1 MKSFATVSLALVS
14 AAGLASAANNPVTPN
29 SVRGEYIEARTAD
42 VYTGACFAN
51 SEVGNT
57 GDVAVMGWRVSK
69 GSFNGVT
76 LDGLNVVAVV
86 RGQGTLGFVD
96 GTAYPVKSVLIV
108 DERAS
113 IEQRQALKAFAQR
126 MGGDLLSDIVR
137 IDSAPIQFTLE
148 NDNVHT
154 AAATLQAGDLATI
167 RTRAMNQKDHICSN
181 EEVWY
186 LPLTKVK
193 HAMPAVAMEHRFKGE
208 GLNMKWS
215 SPDKRSAFVADF
227 QLND

>member
-1 MKSFATVSLALVS
+1 MKLMSFVSLTLVS
-14 AAGLASAANNPVTPN
+14 SATLAVAGGNNI
-29 SVRGEYIEARTAD
+29 RGEYVEARTAD

-86 RGQGTLGFVD
+86 RGKGTLGFVD
-96 GTAYPVKSVLIV
+96 GTVYPVKSVLII

-113 IEQRQALKAFAQR
+113 VEQRQALKAFAQR
-126 MGGDLLSDIVR
+126 MGGDLLSDVVR
-137 IDSAPIQFTLE
+137 IDSAPISFTLE
-148 NDNVHT
+148 DDNVHT
-154 AAATLQAGDLATI
+154 AGVTLQAGNLATI
-167 RTRAMNQKDHICSN
+167 RTRAMNAKDHVCSN

-208 GLNMKWS
+208 GLDMKWS

>member
-1 MKSFATVSLALVS
+1 MKSIATVSLALVS
-14 AAGLASAANNPVTPN
+14 AAGLVSAASN
-29 SVRGEYIEARTAD
+29 SVRGEYVEARTAD

-69 GSFNGVT
+69 GTFDGVN

-96 GTAYPVKSVLIV
+96 GTAYPVKSVLIL

-126 MGGDLLSDIVR
+126 MGGDLLSNVVR
-137 IDSAPIQFTLE
+137 VDSAPIAFTVE
-148 NDNVHT
+148 DDNVHS
-154 AAATLQAGDLATI
+154 AAATLKAGDLATI
-167 RTRAMNQKDHICSN
+167 RTRAMNKKDHVCSN

-193 HAMPAVAMEHRFKGE
+193 HAMPAVAMENRFKGE
-208 GLNMKWS
+208 GLGMKWS

>member
-1 MKSFATVSLALVS
+1 MAM
-14 AAGLASAANNPVTPN
+14 AAGN
-29 SVRGEYIEARTAD
+29 SVRGEYVEARTAD

-57 GDVAVMGWRVSK
+57 GDVAVLGWRISK

-86 RGQGTLGFVD
+86 RGTGTLGFVD
-96 GTAYPVKSVLIV
+96 GTAYPVKSVLIL

-113 IEQRQALKAFAQR
+113 VLQQQALKAFAQR
-126 MGGDLLSDIVR
+126 IGGDLLSDVVR
-137 IDSAPIQFTLE
+137 VDSAPIAFSIE
-148 NDNVHT
+148 DDSVHS
-154 AAATLQAGDLATI
+154 AAATLKAGDLAVI
-167 RTRAMNQKDHICSN
+167 RTRAMNKKDHICSN

-193 HAMPAVAMEHRFKGE
+193 HAMPAVAMEHRFNGKG
-208 GLNMKWS
+208 LDMRWS

>member
-1 MKSFATVSLALVS
+1 MKSIATVSLALVS
-14 AAGLASAANNPVTPN
+14 AAGLALAGN

-42 VYTGACFAN
+42 VFTGACFAN

-57 GDVAVMGWRVSK
+57 GDVAVMGWRISK
-69 GSFNGVT
+69 GSYNGVT
-76 LDGLNVVAVV
+76 LDGVNVVAVV

-113 IEQRQALKAFAQR
+113 VEQRMALKAFAQR
-126 MGGDLLSDIVR
+126 MGGDLLSDVVR
-137 IDSAPIQFTLE
+137 VDAAPIAFSVE
-148 NDNVHT
+148 NDNVHS
-154 AAATLQAGDLATI
+154 AAATLRAGELATI
-167 RTRAMNQKDHICSN
+167 RTRAMNSKDHICSN

-193 HAMPAVAMEHRFKGE
+193 HAMPAVAMEHRFKGD
-208 GLNMKWS
+208 GLGMKWS

>member
-1 MKSFATVSLALVS
+1 MKSIATVSLALIS
-14 AAGLASAANNPVTPN
+14 TAGLSLAANNN
-29 SVRGEYIEARTAD
+29 VRGEYIEARTAD

-96 GTAYPVKSVLIV
+96 GTVYPVKSVLIV

-113 IEQRQALKAFAQR
+113 IEQQQALKAFAQR
-126 MGGDLLSDIVR
+126 MGGDLLSNVLRVDL
-137 IDSAPIQFTLE
+137 APISFALE
-148 NDNVHT
+148 DDNVHS

-167 RTRAMNQKDHICSN
+167 RTRAMNKKDHVCSN

-208 GLNMKWS
+208 GLGMKWS